1 MSILKFVNGK
11 NNDRDFLYKKRNY
24 LTDPVKTNGGTLVGY
39 HGCFA
44 NHDLADWMTVKK
56 QYHKSGGRQGEHS
69 VLSVTCGKK
78 AIDPCEL
85 MNVAK
90 EVIQDIYSGHQCI
103 YVVHTDSKHAHIH
116 MLANSVSYVNG
127 NRYHIGNN
135 QLAGFRL
142 KVNKILVRHGYDQ
155 INSRADE
162 IVDNTPYDLTN
173 GFDCLEI
180 NNDEPYVDP
189 FKDILAEPEDQYFE
203 DEKVISHSSNIQVLL
218 ADNDEIS
225 ASSNVYKNFSKEGYF
240 MPNINS
246 IHGVMP
252 NTITNPT
259 VSQQPTPY
267 QYAGQTFTGKIP
279 DNTAASVKNPN
290 MSAVTQ
296 QATTQSFT
304 SKSVNTNYGSNS
316 DSALTDN
323 QMLPAST
330 TFNSNVPEAALPQEG
345 CQLYPQVNS
354 NGLPELNFNLSS
366 PIKMKLPFGTPADE
380 VRKLIRAA
388 TPYNKDIDPYGAGM
402 TIMKSL
408 QDNGVYCNVG
418 INMFPS
424 IDLDFSSST
433 YTSCDNNCIYQP
445 DILCDPTHPCAPCNQ
460 GQPCARCQK

>member
-11 NNDRDFLYKKRNY
+11 NNDRDFLHKKRNY

-39 HGCFA
+39 YGCFA

-69 VLSVTCGKK
+69 VLSVTYGKK
-78 AIDPCEL
+78 AVDPCEL

-90 EVIQDIYSGHQCI
+90 EVVQEIYSGHQCI
-103 YVVHTDSKHAHIH
+103 YVVHTDSKHTHIH
-116 MLANSVSYVNG
+116 ILANSVSYVNG
-127 NRYHIGNN
+127 LRFHIGNN
-135 QLAGFRL
+135 QRAGFRL

-180 NNDEPYVDP
+180 NNDEPYVDT
-189 FKDILAEPEDQYFE
+189 FKNILAEQEDQYFE
-203 DEKVISHSSNIQVLL
+203 DEKVTSHSSNIQVLL

-225 ASSNVYKNFSKEGYF
+225 ASSNVYKIFSKEGYF

-252 NTITNPT
+252 STTT
-259 VSQQPTPY
+259 TAVSQQTTPY

-279 DNTAASVKNPN
+279 DNTAASGKNPN

-296 QATTQSFT
+296 QAATQSFT
-304 SKSVNTNYGSNS
+304 SKPVNTNYGSNS
-316 DSALTDN
+316 ASALTDN
-323 QMLPAST
+323 QMLPASA
-330 TFNSNVPEAALPQEG
+330 TFNSNVPEAALPQKG

-380 VRKLIRAA
+380 VKKLIRAA

-408 QDNGVYCNVG
+408 QDNGVFCNIG

-424 IDLDFSSST
+424 IDIDFTSST
-433 YTSCDNNCIYQP
+433 YSGNSNSCIYQP
-445 DILCDPTHPCAPCNQ
+445 DVECDPNHPCAPCNQ
-460 GQPCARCQK
+460 GQSCERCHK